1 MDIRIKILHIIYF
14 RFNYIIGAE
23 SCLVCEDFNPD
34 DLRIDFVVAHESYVV
49 TQVSLTVKR
58 LDPAA
63 IVAHPILRVDTYS
76 HSCLV

>member
-14 RFNYIIGAE
+14 RFNYIIGKV
-23 SCLVCEDFNPD
+23 SCLVCEDLNPD
-34 DLRIDFVVAHESYVV
+34 DLALDLMVSHEPDVV

-63 IVAHPILRVDTYS
+63 IVTHPILRVDTYS